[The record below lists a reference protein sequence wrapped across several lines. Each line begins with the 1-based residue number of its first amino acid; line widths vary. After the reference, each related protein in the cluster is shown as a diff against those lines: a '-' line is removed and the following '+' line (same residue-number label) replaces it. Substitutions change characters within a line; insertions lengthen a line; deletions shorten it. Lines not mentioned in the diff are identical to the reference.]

1 MDSHEM
7 LKNDELPVK
16 VKVKPN
22 GFNVVPATYSDH

>member
-1 MDSHEM
+1 M

-22 GFNVVPATYSDH
+22 VVVFNVVPATYSDH